1 MHTIVALHHFAYVSR
16 VTEQS
21 SIQPAAPN
29 ADVPTIF
36 EGIVR
41 AFCIAATYN
50 RTAIVLA
57 PHILYTKHDD
67 LFVDGVVVERDGQP
81 PREPKVGT
89 FKLAG
94 LSGITLTDRP
104 FFRDPLFQP
113 GDAKYRDVTLMAVE
127 PA

>member
-1 MHTIVALHHFAYVSR
+1 LLYILH

-21 SIQPAAPN
+21 SIQPATPN
-29 ADVPTIF
+29 GDVPTVF

-41 AFCIAATYN
+41 TFCISATYN
-50 RTAIVLA
+50 RTSIVLA
-57 PHILYTKHDD
+57 PHILYTRHDE

-94 LSGITLTDRP
+94 LQSIALTDRP

-113 GDAKYRDVTLMAVE
+113 GEAKYQDVTLMAVE

>member
-1 MHTIVALHHFAYVSR
+1 VHHSFYKSR

-21 SIQPAAPN
+21 SIQPATPN
-29 ADVPTIF
+29 GDVPTVF

-41 AFCIAATYN
+41 NFCLAATYN
-50 RTAIVLA
+50 RTSIVLA
-57 PHILYTKHDD
+57 PHILYTRHDE

-89 FKLAG
+89 FKLVG
-94 LSGITLTDRP
+94 LQGIALTDRP

-113 GDAKYRDVTLMAVE
+113 GEVKYQGVTLMAVE